1 MNNKEKT
8 FVFKYDSTISLKQ
21 MGEEMLEAVRTGKS
35 SINQHQISFANIRDI
50 IAFFKINVRL
60 CLKLISVFA
69 QL

>member
-1 MNNKEKT
+1 MTMNNKEKT

-50 IAFFKINVRL
+50 TEEFLPPVLLFLLV
-60 CLKLISVFA
+60 
-69 QL
+69 